1 MKRTTLIASVL
12 AFMAVTCLVSFA
24 GEGNKEKKM
33 KPSYPALNDIIKTTK
48 GDIAVKLFP
57 DQAPLTVLS
66 FVNLSRRG
74 FYDNL
79 TFHRV
84 IRGFVI
90 QGGCPLET
98 CTGGPGY
105 RFKDEFSPDLR
116 HNKPGILSMAN
127 AGPNTNGSQFFITHV
142 PTPHLDDR
150 HSVFGEVKD
159 SKDQE
164 IVDSIAVGDR
174 INTIIIE
181 GDYSRLAEDHKQDLQ
196 KWNEVLDKK

>member
-1 MKRTTLIASVL
+1 
-12 AFMAVTCLVSFA
+12 
-24 GEGNKEKKM
+24 M
-33 KPSYPALNDIIKTTK
+33 KPSYPALSATIKTTK
-48 GDIAVKLFP
+48 GDIAVTLFP

-66 FVNLSRRG
+66 FVNLSKRG

-90 QGGCPLET
+90 QGGCPLGT
-98 CTGGPGY
+98 GTGGPGY